1 MKKGIVLI
9 ALLFLAFN
17 TKAQT
22 IASVPTVN
30 TDKMKIEIWSDVMCP
45 FCYIGKRKF
54 ESALSQFPNASEI
67 EIEWKS
73 FQLQPDMVTAPGK
86 NVIEHLAETKGWT
99 IEHSREMHDYVVN
112 MAKEVGLD
120 YHFEKAVVANS
131 FNAHRLSHY
140 AKWQGK
146 GLEMEERLFQA
157 YFINGENIDDKATL
171 LKIATEIGLD
181 EKGSADVIN
190 SDQYTP
196 EVHHDIYE
204 AQQVGVRG
212 VPFFVLDE
220 KYGVSGA
227 QSPEVF
233 LQAITQAHTEW
244 KTKQAAQA
252 PVMIDGKVCTPE
264 GKCE

>member
-1 MKKGIVLI
+1 
-9 ALLFLAFN
+9 
-17 TKAQT
+17 
-22 IASVPTVN
+22 
-30 TDKMKIEIWSDVMCP
+30 MCP

-73 FQLQPDMVTAPGK
+73 FQLQPELESSPGK

-112 MAKEVGLD
+112 MAKEVGLE

-146 GLEMEERLFQA
+146 GAEMEERLFQA

-171 LKIATEIGLD
+171 LKIAVEIGLD
-181 EKGSADVIN
+181 EKGSAEVIN

-227 QSPEVF
+227 QSSEVF
-233 LQAITQAHTEW
+233 LQAITQAYQEW
-244 KTKQAAQA
+244 KTKQASEA
-252 PVMIDGKVCTPE
+252 PVIIDGKVCTPE
-264 GKCE
+264 GKCD

>member
-1 MKKGIVLI
+1 MKKGVLVMLMLLS
-9 ALLFLAFN
+9 ALIGD
-17 TKAQT
+17 TQS
-22 IASVPTVN
+22 ASLPDSSN
-30 TDKMKIEIWSDVMCP
+30 NQQMKIEIWSDVMCP

-54 ESALSQFPNASEI
+54 EQALAQFPESSDI
-67 EIEWKS
+67 QVEWKS
-73 FQLQPDMVTAPGK
+73 FQLQPELVTAPGK
-86 NVIEHLAETKGWT
+86 NVIEHLAESKGWT
-99 IEHSREMHDYVVN
+99 IQHSQEMHDYVVN

-146 GLEMEERLFQA
+146 GEAMEERLFQA
-157 YFINGENIDDKATL
+157 YFINGENIDDATTL
-171 LKIATEIGLD
+171 LKIAVEIGLD
-181 EKGSADVIN
+181 EKESAEVIN
-190 SDQYTP
+190 SDRYTQEVQY
-196 EVHHDIYE
+196 DIYE

-227 QSPEVF
+227 QAPDVF
-233 LQAITQAHTEW
+233 LQAIQQAHTEW
-244 KTKQAAQA
+244 KTKQTSSA
-252 PVMIDGKVCTPE
+252 PQVIDGKVCTPE